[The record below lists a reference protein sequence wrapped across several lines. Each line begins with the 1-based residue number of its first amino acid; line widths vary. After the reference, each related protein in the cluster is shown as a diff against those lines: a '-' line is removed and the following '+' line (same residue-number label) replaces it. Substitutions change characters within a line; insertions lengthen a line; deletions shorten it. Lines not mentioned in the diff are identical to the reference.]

1 MKSPDVSH
9 LPMLECFS
17 SMQFI
22 PFRRMLERVE
32 RAREDSDTSLF
43 LDLMYYGE
51 LVTKLTTIAM
61 VSAIL
66 NDKERHRYRHFHRL
80 VRADGIG
87 KWSEV
92 LDATLTGP
100 GSQFLQRQARVE
112 QRELT
117 QRCKPGTWQHE
128 SVRLL
133 NICLKI
139 IDPSRDD
146 LPSKVD
152 CKRLFSQFA
161 ELRNKTRG
169 HGAHSG
175 TQCARFVPPLKE
187 ALSLFTENYS
197 LFQRPWVYL
206 HRNLSGKYRVTQ
218 LGTQA
223 AQFESLKSDRS
234 INLPNGVY
242 IYFESSDASRTGIL

>member
-1 MKSPDVSH
+1 
-9 LPMLECFS
+9 MLRYIP

-32 RAREDSDTSLF
+32 CAREDSDTSLF

-51 LVTKLTTIAM
+51 LVTKLTTVAL

-66 NDKERHRYRHFHRL
+66 NDKERHRYRHLHKL
-80 VRADGIG
+80 VRANGIG
-87 KWSEV
+87 EWSEV

-100 GSQFLQRQARVE
+100 GSQFLQRQARLE

-133 NICLKI
+133 EICLKL
-139 IDPSRDD
+139 IDPSRED

-152 CKRLFSQFA
+152 GRRLFSEFA

-169 HGAHSG
+169 HGAHST
-175 TQCARFVPPLKE
+175 TQYARFVPPLRE
-187 ALSLFTENYS
+187 ALNLFTENCS

-206 HRNLSGKYRVTQ
+206 HRNQSGKYRVTQ
-218 LGTQA
+218 LGAQA
-223 AQFESLKSDRS
+223 AQFESLKYDRYRTCRGEGIRRQQRS
-234 INLPNGVY
+234 RNNGP
-242 IYFESSDASRTGIL
+242 ENKSRIGR